1 MTSAVLVTGATVRE
15 ALREVIDPE
24 LDVRPLLER
33 GEEPFS
39 LIMAAVARM
48 PQEGALRLRT
58 TFEPVPLYPVLARR
72 GLTHASRRLSVDD
85 WETVFRRNTIH
96 LDVTDLVPPEP
107 RVRILEAAAQLESG
121 QTLLNEL
128 GPGRVHVNTLSVIA
142 ATIFGASYQLL
153 PVVLGVPIASIRL
166 ARLSWWFY
174 LPALPLF
181 LLGLSQV
188 WLAPL
193 ALGGTLLFGAVA
205 LYVGIVIATL
215 RRAEQHD
222 VVFWHLAVATVG
234 LATAASLGLLL
245 AFGKRG
251 AWLGELTLPLLAAH
265 ATLMLG
271 GWVTPMPMGVAYR
284 LVGMFT
290 LSEDRLH
297 EGWAWAAL
305 ACVAAGAWSLA
316 LGLLGAGSLLEQLG
330 AASLLAGLL
339 LFAVQLAQLDRA
351 RRRRQFDIH
360 IPFALR
366 SCGVAL
372 GAAAALSQ
380 VELLSHLSAA
390 GLSIGAILFL
400 SNAVRVGAHWRRPH
414 TRITQ
419 RRTSN
424 VVDSNRTPQ
433 HAWQPGRPRYCPAR
447 STPAHLRCVRPAC
460 AGSGLHT
467 DQRSRS
473 ETALLPVPGGA
484 AGPGPLG
491 VPRARAGG
499 MARTHWTPAG
509 PRGDAD
515 S

>member
-1 MTSAVLVTGATVRE
+1 MRPSGGLATQYAPPLDLPFRFMATALGWLAVL
-15 ALREVIDPE
+15 ALMYPWHTQLLLGSFYDPH
-24 LDVRPLLER
+24 LL
-33 GEEPFS
+33 
-39 LIMAAVARM
+39 
-48 PQEGALRLRT
+48 
-58 TFEPVPLYPVLARR
+58 TF
-72 GLTHASRRLSVDD
+72 
-85 WETVFRRNTIH
+85 
-96 LDVTDLVPPEP
+96 
-107 RVRILEAAAQLESG
+107 
-121 QTLLNEL
+121 
-128 GPGRVHVNTLSVIA
+128 VHVNTLGVIA

-153 PVVLGVPIASIRL
+153 PVVLGVPIASVRL
-166 ARLSWWFY
+166 ARLSWWLY

-188 WLAPL
+188 WLLPL
-193 ALGGTLLFGAVA
+193 ALGGTLLFGAVV

-222 VVFWHLAVATVG
+222 VVFWHLAVAIVG

-245 AFGKRG
+245 AFGKPG
-251 AWLGELTLPLLAAH
+251 AVLGELTLPLLAAH

-271 GWVTPMPMGVAYR
+271 GWVTPMLMGVAYR

-297 EGWAWAAL
+297 AGWAWAAL

-330 AASLLAGLL
+330 AVSVFAGVL
-339 LFAVQLAQLDRA
+339 LFAVQLAQLYRA

-360 IPFALR
+360 IPFALTAACCALLAAGCVGVGLLTGR
-366 SCGVAL
+366 PASDPIWVAAGWLAIAGWAETAIQGFFYKIGPFLTWLHRYAPLAGRQPVPRLEDLYDRRTAVAGWYAWSCGVAL

-400 SNAVRVGAHWRRPH
+400 SNAVRVGAHWRRPQ
-414 TRITQ
+414 TRIPQ

-433 HAWQPGRPRYCPAR
+433 HA
-447 STPAHLRCVRPAC
+447 
-460 AGSGLHT
+460 
-467 DQRSRS
+467 
-473 ETALLPVPGGA
+473 
-484 AGPGPLG
+484 
-491 VPRARAGG
+491 
-499 MARTHWTPAG
+499 
-509 PRGDAD
+509 
-515 S
+515 